1 MVESNGLLNRRRCH
15 SLPGVRIPLSPPAG
29 EVKSKTICPPYPMAP
44 ELPKS
49 GDEFRAQRAT
59 SDTLRGVKPLALLVD
74 DERSEKGR
82 SSAAGAQHLANRP
95 TNPPPP
101 KAHIRPNSEKLSSKP
116 NLRHRTPSECQ
127 ATRAVRRQRAN
138 LRQGHISCHAPEF

>member
-1 MVESNGLLNRRRCH
+1 
-15 SLPGVRIPLSPPAG
+15 
-29 EVKSKTICPPYPMAP
+29 MAP

-82 SSAAGAQHLANRP
+82 SSAAGAQLCCGCAALLRVRSSAAGAQLCCGCAAVGQQANQSPSPQGSHTTKFGEIEFQAQPATSDTLRVSGHSRCSE
-95 TNPPPP
+95 TAGESTP
-101 KAHIRPNSEKLSSKP
+101 KAIYLATRPNSKILKKS
-116 NLRHRTPSECQ
+116 
-127 ATRAVRRQRAN
+127 
-138 LRQGHISCHAPEF
+138 